1 MGLGHG
7 AQRRSLGIYLATAL
21 IAGAL
26 IALQITV
33 MRIFSVGS
41 WAHFG
46 SLVISLAMLGFGL
59 VSAVMCIADGWFK
72 THWRLM
78 SSLSLFLFCPLTV
91 ACNLLVQQF
100 PFNAIFLISDPAQKW
115 RLALNMAL

>member
-1 MGLGHG
+1 MTSPFLDAMGLGHG
-7 AQRRSLGIYLATAL
+7 AQRRSIGIYLATAL

-46 SLVISLAMLGFGL
+46 SLVISLAMLGFVIGL
-59 VSAVMCIADGWFK
+59 G
-72 THWRLM
+72 TEL
-78 SSLSLFLFCPLTV
+78 LTGQGI
-91 ACNLLVQQF
+91 LGQLG
-100 PFNAIFLISDPAQKW
+100 LG
-115 RLALNMAL
+115 